1 MLTPDNVQSVIGN
14 NKIFSDTIQNFSTL
28 PVRRVDC
35 VAKVANSGIRSTR
48 LPGSRTRRPILR
60 RTSKS

>member
-14 NKIFSDTIQNFSTL
+14 KKIFSDTIQNFSTL

-35 VAKVANSGIRSTR
+35 VAKVADSGIRSTR
-48 LPGSRTRRPILR
+48 SPGFRT
-60 RTSKS
+60 